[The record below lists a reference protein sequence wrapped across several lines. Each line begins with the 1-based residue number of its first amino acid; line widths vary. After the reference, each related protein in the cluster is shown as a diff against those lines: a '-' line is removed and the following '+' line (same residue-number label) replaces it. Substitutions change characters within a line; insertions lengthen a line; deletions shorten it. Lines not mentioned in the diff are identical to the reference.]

1 MIVLIAQHDV
11 LSRTSETSGDDTT
24 RLVDADHKQSP
35 QTSSPDQAASQSH
48 LTEAT
53 SQMKTYSSLDQA
65 VYGDKS
71 VRVKY
76 HRCLQTVDKITEQ
89 SLKDEACVIAC
100 ILCFFTGLLWLLFV
114 LSSSYTTAHICHA
127 CHVVL
132 RTHNA
137 WCANWMWSDM
147 LQLLKIFSRSCA
159 NVAVNTS
166 WITSNNQVYFQGLQ
180 LAYRKNILRDLNYFM
195 CIPTKM

>member
-1 MIVLIAQHDV
+1 VIVLIAQHDV

-65 VYGDKS
+65 VYGDKP
-71 VRVKY
+71 VRVKC
-76 HRCLQTVDKITEQ
+76 HRCLQTVDTITEQ
-89 SLKDEACVIAC
+89 SLKDEACVKAC
-100 ILCFFTGLLWLLFV
+100 ILCFFTGLLCCWLLFV
-114 LSSSYTTAHICHA
+114 LSSSYTTAHICPA

-137 WCANWMWSDM
+137 
-147 LQLLKIFSRSCA
+147 
-159 NVAVNTS
+159 
-166 WITSNNQVYFQGLQ
+166 
-180 LAYRKNILRDLNYFM
+180 
-195 CIPTKM
+195 